1 MSKQSVVEM
10 RKYDIVI
17 GIDPDTDKS
26 GYAVIDTKSGKVTSA
41 ADWEL
46 AKLFGILAADKAY
59 CEKAGLSMVVVVE
72 AAYLASHHNWHLNRN
87 EFISKAK
94 AASIGYDTGRNHE
107 TGRAIIEF
115 CRYLEIDVVPQK
127 PLKKCW
133 KGQDGKISHEEITTI
148 TKWDKKR
155 SNQEVR
161 DALLIAWN
169 YARLPMRL

>member
-1 MSKQSVVEM
+1 MLDRKQQEVVSV
-10 RKYDIVI
+10 
-17 GIDPDTDKS
+17 S
-26 GYAVIDTKSGKVTSA
+26 NL
-41 ADWEL
+41 EL
-46 AKLFGILAADKAY
+46 AQLFGVIKADYDLYKM
-59 CEKAGLSMVVVVE
+59 KGLSVVVVVE

-87 EFISKAK
+87 EYISKAK

-115 CRYLEIDVVPQK
+115 CRYLGIDVVAQI
-127 PLKKCW
+127 PLRKCW
-133 KGQDGKISHEEITTI
+133 QGHGKKITHDEIVRI

-169 YARLPMRL
+169 HANLPIVL